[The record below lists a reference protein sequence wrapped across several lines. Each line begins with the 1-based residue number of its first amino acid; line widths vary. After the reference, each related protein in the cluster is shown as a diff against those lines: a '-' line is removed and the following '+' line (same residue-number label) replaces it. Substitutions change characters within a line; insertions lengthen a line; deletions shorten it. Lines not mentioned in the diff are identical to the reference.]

1 MITDLGNID
10 EAYKNLL
17 NLNLDNVNRVCKNAY
32 DIIDGSALKN
42 IKEIIDSIEDELW

>member
-10 EAYKNLL
+10 EAYQNLL
-17 NLNLDNVNRVCKNAY
+17 NLKLDKVNEVCKNAY

-42 IKEIIDSIEDELW
+42 IKEIIDSIEDEL